1 MNKAEEVAD
10 LIRFLRFHSGST
22 IEMSDGSVNYVNPI
36 TQRIIS
42 RCRRVLLTKKKK
54 DISTLGVFL
63 LHEYDYARVRVNDD
77 KAVLI
82 FPCCG
87 RNVEIRFK

>member
-10 LIRFLRFHSGST
+10 LIRLLRFSSDFM
-22 IEMSDGSVNYVNPI
+22 IKNSDGSVNYMNPI
-36 TQRIIS
+36 TQKIIS

-54 DISTLGVFL
+54 EISMLGVFL

-77 KAVLI
+77 EAVLI

-87 RNVEIRFK
+87 KNVEIRFK

>member
-10 LIRFLRFHSGST
+10 LIRLLRFHSWST
-22 IEMSDGSVNYVNPI
+22 IEMSDGSVNYMNPI

-42 RCRRVLLTKKKK
+42 RCRRVLLTRRSK
-54 DISTLGVFL
+54 DISTLAVSL
-63 LHEYDYARVRVNDD
+63 LHEYGYARVRVNGDE
-77 KAVLI
+77 AVLI
-82 FPCCG
+82 FPCGG